1 MKSVLN
7 IKNIDYTK
15 QPLFF
20 GEDLNLQRYDKFK
33 YPIFFEL
40 FKKQEEFSWLTEV
53 NSQSLQAS
61 LKNLENAY
69 QKFFKK
75 QAKFPRFKSKKLS
88 TNSFHCPQNVEVI
101 GNKLFIPKFKDG
113 IKFPKFY

>member
-7 IKNIDYTK
+7 IKNIDHTK

-40 FKKQEEFSWLTEV
+40 FKKQEEFFCHFHSSVTMMLKLLQYKRRKNNIIFILYVYTLRRESGRSSLGTH
-53 NSQSLQAS
+53 NQS
-61 LKNLENAY
+61 
-69 QKFFKK
+69 
-75 QAKFPRFKSKKLS
+75 
-88 TNSFHCPQNVEVI
+88 
-101 GNKLFIPKFKDG
+101 
-113 IKFPKFY
+113 